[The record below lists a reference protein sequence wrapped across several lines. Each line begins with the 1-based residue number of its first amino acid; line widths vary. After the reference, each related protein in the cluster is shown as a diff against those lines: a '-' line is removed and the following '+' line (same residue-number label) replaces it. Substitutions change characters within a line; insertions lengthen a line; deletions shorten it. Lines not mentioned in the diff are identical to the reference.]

1 MINYS
6 KNNRLT
12 PYSVAENSSKYIYSM
27 FFSDLYSFLCY
38 NKKDFIE
45 DYISSGF
52 AHKKRHLENFDFGKN
67 NDFYIL
73 HLPCK
78 SLDKSYFLIISFQI
92 MSKKINEDI
101 FDYLDY
107 PCSVFP
113 FKIRDFL
120 EKEKFEDLFVNSDE
134 NSGFSFSI
142 MNQNYWKIIKEAV
155 NSFISYKTYFNSGVT
170 EEDFYWR
177 NTPLTFTVFSTAQLS
192 NIKTPKHIMDKN
204 PLKNLEQGG
213 IYEQN

>member
-1 MINYS
+1 MTNYS
-6 KNNRLT
+6 DNKRIT
-12 PYSVAENSSKYIYSM
+12 PYSVAENSSKYNYSM
-27 FFSDLYSFLCY
+27 IFPDLYTFLLY

-45 DYISSGF
+45 DYISTGF
-52 AHKKRHLENFDFGKN
+52 EYRKHYLEYLDFGKK

-101 FDYLDY
+101 FQYLDY
-107 PCSVFP
+107 PSSVFP

-134 NSGFSFSI
+134 NSEFSFSI
-142 MNQNYWKIIKEAV
+142 MNQDYWKIIKEAV
-155 NSFISYKTYFNSGVT
+155 KSFISYKTYFSSGIT

-177 NTPLTFTVFSTAQLS
+177 NTPITFTVFSTKQLS
-192 NIKTPKHIMDKN
+192 NIKIPRHIMDKN
-204 PLKNLEQGG
+204 PLKNLEKGDF
-213 IYEQN
+213 YE